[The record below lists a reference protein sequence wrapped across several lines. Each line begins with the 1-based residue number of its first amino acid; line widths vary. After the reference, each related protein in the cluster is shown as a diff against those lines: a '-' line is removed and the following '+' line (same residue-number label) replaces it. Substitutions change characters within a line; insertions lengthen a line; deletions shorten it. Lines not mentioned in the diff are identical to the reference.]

1 MITYVEGHPS
11 IKPHDP
17 LIMWSFEITQQF
29 KTIIS
34 PTLQCNGQ
42 QTLKDGYLLNAGP
55 THKSTRPFGGDTLVN
70 YQKVYGHEIWYNGDI
85 PWWAPNHKVIECFDQ
100 VVLQNHVTKKKHIST
115 TKDPMA
121 TKLGK
126 VITYVDGLIFTKSH
140 DSLIMCSYEITWQTK
155 SIVSNTAVLIATKL
169 DRMVNYFKRL
179 PPIK

>member
-1 MITYVEGHPS
+1 MVTYFKRVPP
-11 IKPHDP
+11 INQHDP
-17 LIMWSFEITQQF
+17 LVATLWSTTRRYMATKFGTLVIYLDGLL
-29 KTIIS
+29 TIKS
-34 PTLQCNGQ
+34 
-42 QTLKDGYLLNAGP
+42 LNALIRWSCKI
-55 THKSTRPFGGDTLVN
+55 TWQRKN
-70 YQKVYGHEIWYNGDI
+70 
-85 PWWAPNHKVIECFDQ
+85 
-100 VVLQNHVTKKKHIST
+100 IST